1 MKTPSLSL
9 VLSLNAVTSALAGV
23 LMLLLPGWVAELF
36 GQVPAWVCQWVGAG
50 LLLFGLSV
58 GYIARQLPHS
68 WSTTRWIL
76 ALDVAWL
83 LATPIAMVGFAS
95 HLSLLG
101 QILLLLVAG
110 MVLWYAWWEAYW
122 LRRPLAA

>member
-1 MKTPSLSL
+1 MKIPSLFL
-9 VLSLNAVTSALAGV
+9 VLSLNAITSALAGV

-50 LLLFGLSV
+50 LLLFALGV
-58 GYIARQLPHS
+58 GYIARQLPHN
-68 WSTTRWIL
+68 WSAARGIL

-83 LATPIAMVGFAS
+83 LATPVVMVVFS
-95 HLSLLG
+95 NHLSSLG
-101 QILLLLVAG
+101 HLLLLLVAA

-122 LRRPLAA
+122 LRRPLLA

>member
-1 MKTPSLSL
+1 MKIPSLFL
-9 VLSLNAVTSALAGV
+9 VLSLNAVTSAAAGV

-50 LLLFGLSV
+50 LLLFGLGV
-58 GYIARQLPHS
+58 GYTARQLPHR
-68 WSTTRWIL
+68 WSATQWIL

-83 LATPIAMVGFAS
+83 LATPIVMVVFAS

-101 QILLLLVAG
+101 HILLLLVAG